1 MSNSAILQLDDAG
14 MTFGKGDA
22 EVNALSE
29 VSLAIEPGEL
39 VVLLGPSGS
48 GKSTL
53 LSIAGALLTP
63 TSGSVR
69 LEDRDVAEMSES
81 DRVRLRLERIGFI
94 FQGAN
99 LLSYL
104 TGREQLLFIGD
115 LTGMPR
121 NEAAERADRL
131 LKSLGME
138 KRAKN
143 YPGEMS
149 GGERQRIAIAR
160 SLMNN
165 PRLILADEPTASL
178 DSERGHQVVE
188 MLAREVHETDRAGI
202 LVTHD
207 ERLVDACDRV
217 IRIED
222 GRVTVDEP
230 APAA

>member
-1 MSNSAILQLDDAG
+1 MSNTTVLQLDEVG
-14 MTFGKGDA
+14 MTFGKGDS

-29 VSLAIEPGEL
+29 VSLAIESGEL

-53 LSIAGALLTP
+53 LSVAGALLTP
-63 TSGSVR
+63 TSGKVH
-69 LEDRDVAEMSES
+69 LDDQDVAEMSEA
-81 DRVRLRLERIGFI
+81 DRVRMRLERIGFI

-121 NEAAERADRL
+121 NEAAERADHL
-131 LKSLGME
+131 LETLGME
-138 KRAKN
+138 KRGKN

-207 ERLVDACDRV
+207 ERLLDACDRV
-217 IRIED
+217 IRIAD
-222 GRVTVDEP
+222 GRVTMDESTS
-230 APAA
+230 AA